1 MCSVYLTMAWRN
13 ASLDSGDIISPFQV
27 FSFTVQTMSFG
38 PWQVSKRRPKG
49 QLDLCIFGV
58 LISTKSPT
66 FKFWGIKFHFLCVD
80 NSGRYSCFHQT
91 QNIFA
96 AAWIAYHFFLKP
108 ISLLWKFHGLYFI
121 KDPPVNKWFVIS
133 GSKSLMSLLIAI
145 KGWLF
150 STASTLLMK
159 VCRQSSVKIFD
170 NIFQSF
176 LY

>member
-96 AAWIAYHFFLKP
+96 AAWIAYHFFLKFP
-108 ISLLWKFHGLYFI
+108 CCRNFMGYISSKTHQL
-121 KDPPVNKWFVIS
+121 IS
-133 GSKSLMSLLIAI
+133 GLSLVVLSH
-145 KGWLF
+145 
-150 STASTLLMK
+150 
-159 VCRQSSVKIFD
+159 
-170 NIFQSF
+170 
-176 LY
+176 